1 MQWGLRRGAFSLA
14 ISRGPRIA
22 SQSGMLSDPHGTN
35 PLTKTIIGCA
45 IAVHRVIGP
54 GAFENVYAECFAYE
68 LHENGVAF
76 ETERLVPLIYKG
88 ATLKAKYYVDFVV
101 ENRVIVELKAVTEV
115 AKIHESQVLT
125 QLKLTGL
132 PVGLL
137 INFNVPV
144 LADGVTRLVNP
155 LLPVPPNAHGRGR

>member
-1 MQWGLRRGAFSLA
+1 MSLRSCRETEVTEVPDLKNEATKLTERTKKMQWGLRRGAFSLV
-14 ISRGPRIA
+14 IWRGPRIA

-54 GAFENVYAECFAYE
+54 GVFENVYAECFAYE
-68 LHENGVAF
+68 LQEHGLAF
-76 ETERLVPLIYKG
+76 ERERLVPLIYKG
-88 ATLKAKYYVDFVV
+88 VALKAKYYVDVVV

-132 PVGLL
+132 PV
-137 INFNVPV
+137 
-144 LADGVTRLVNP
+144 AC
-155 LLPVPPNAHGRGR
+155 

>member
-1 MQWGLRRGAFSLA
+1 MNCLFA
-14 ISRGPRIA
+14 
-22 SQSGMLSDPHGTN
+22 GMLADPYGTS
-35 PLTKTIIGCA
+35 PLTRSIIGCA
-45 IAVHRVIGP
+45 IQVHRTIGP
-54 GAFENVYAECFAYE
+54 GVLEKIYSECLTCELKRQGLSFER
-68 LHENGVAF
+68 
-76 ETERLVPLIYKG
+76 ERPVPLVYRG
-88 ATLKAKYYVDFVV
+88 VRLKAKFYVDFVV

-115 AKIHESQVLT
+115 AKIHECQVLT

-155 LLPVPPNAHGRGR
+155 LLPVPSNAHGRGR

>member
-1 MQWGLRRGAFSLA
+1 
-14 ISRGPRIA
+14 
-22 SQSGMLSDPHGTN
+22 MLSDPHGTN

-54 GAFENVYAECFAYE
+54 GVFENVYAECFAYE
-68 LHENGVAF
+68 LHEHGLAF
-76 ETERLVPLIYKG
+76 EKERLVPLIYKG
-88 ATLKAKYYVDFVV
+88 VALKAKYYVDVVV
-101 ENRVIVELKAVTEV
+101 ENRVIVELKSVTEV

-132 PVGLL
+132 PAGLL

-155 LLPVPPNAHGRGR
+155 LLPVPSNAHGRGR